1 MDLAVDLLRDHLRL
15 ADGEL
20 ETLAPHVLDEDGQRQ
35 LAAALHLP
43 RVGAADVDD
52 LERDVSDELAVEA
65 VLHHA
70 GGELVPLHLADQRR
84 GVRADRHRDRWVVD
98 VDRLQRTHIVRVGDG
113 LADGDVL
120 EPSDRGDVAR
130 AGGISRVAL
139 QGARHQQLGDAGAAD
154 APVGADPGDGLPL
167 LQRAVEDAQ
176 QSEAAE
182 ERAGVEV
189 GDPRLQRCLIVVGRC
204 RDVRENRFEQ
214 RLEIAVVRQ
223 LAVGRAVS
231 AGGAGAPGG
240 VDHRNVQERIDVEIR
255 HIVDEVGGQTQEQIV
270 RLFFDLDDPGVGP
283 VGLVD
288 EQDDG
293 KLRLER
299 LAQHEAGLRQRA
311 L

>member
-1 MDLAVDLLRDHLRL
+1 M
-15 ADGEL
+15 
-20 ETLAPHVLDEDGQRQ
+20 
-35 LAAALHLP
+35 
-43 RVGAADVDD
+43 
-52 LERDVSDELAVEA
+52 
-65 VLHHA
+65 
-70 GGELVPLHLADQRR
+70 
-84 GVRADRHRDRWVVD
+84 
-98 VDRLQRTHIVRVGDG
+98 
-113 LADGDVL
+113 
-120 EPSDRGDVAR
+120 
-130 AGGISRVAL
+130 
-139 QGARHQQLGDAGAAD
+139 
-154 APVGADPGDGLPL
+154 
-167 LQRAVEDAQ
+167 
-176 QSEAAE
+176 
-182 ERAGVEV
+182 
-189 GDPRLQRCLIVVGRC
+189 
-204 RDVRENRFEQ
+204 RENRFEQ